1 MFVMYRPL
9 PRSLFQPCDPM
20 FSHQL
25 PAMFT
30 NRISRYVASP
40 IQNLALSAAGFAA
53 CPTFA
58 AAGDMQQM
66 IYRLAYEQAQRQVAV
81 QRRMEALRTSSYRWN

>member
-9 PRSLFQPCDPM
+9 PRSLLQPCDPM

-25 PAMFT
+25 ADMFT
-30 NRISRYVASP
+30 NRITRYVASP
-40 IQNLALSAAGFAA
+40 VQNLALSASGFAT
-53 CPTFA
+53 CPMFA
-58 AAGDMQQM
+58 ATGDMQQM
-66 IYRLAYEQAQRQVAV
+66 VYRLAYEQAQRQVAV